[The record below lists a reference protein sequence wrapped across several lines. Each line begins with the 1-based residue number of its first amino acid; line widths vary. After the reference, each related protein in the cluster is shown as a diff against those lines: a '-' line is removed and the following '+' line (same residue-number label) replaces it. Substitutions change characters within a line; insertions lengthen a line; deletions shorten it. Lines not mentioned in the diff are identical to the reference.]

1 MPHARNPDVKVTEM
15 REDFISF
22 ELTNTDVSMANSL
35 RRIIIAE
42 VPTVCIDRV
51 DIFENNTVLADE
63 IIAHRL
69 GLIPLKSR
77 RPMNQWNYEHICTCE
92 EGCEL
97 CHATLTLDAS
107 FNEEGDH
114 ELITTV
120 TSAELKCVEDTVE
133 VVNFANVREAQMAY
147 EDGITLVKLGK
158 GQRLKVVC
166 HAIKG
171 IAKEHAKWSPVSS
184 CALKYE
190 AVVKLNE
197 EILDDYTLEQKR
209 ALVDCCPT
217 NVYELEEIV
226 GKEPRVIIRN
236 AQDCMFCRECISTS
250 EEFRPKPES
259 ELAVDVK
266 HGTEKFYFSVETTG
280 ALPAKTVVK
289 DALAV
294 LNSKIMKLQMAT
306 TNCEHK

>member
-1 MPHARNPDVKVTEM
+1 MPYARNPDVKVTEM

-22 ELTNTDVSMANSL
+22 ELSNTDASMANAL

-42 VPTVCIDRV
+42 VPTICIDRV
-51 DIFENNTVLADE
+51 DVFENNTVLADE

-69 GLIPLKSR
+69 GLIPLKSK
-77 RPMNQWNYEHICTCE
+77 RPMRDWNYEHICVCSD
-92 EGCEL
+92 GCQH

-107 FNEEGDH
+107 FNEEDEH
-114 ELITTV
+114 ELITAV

-197 EILDDYTLEQKR
+197 EILDDYTLEQKK

-217 NVYELEEIV
+217 SVYELEEIV
-226 GKEPRVIIRN
+226 GKEPRVVIRN
-236 AQDCMFCRECISTS
+236 AQDCMFCRECLTTAG
-250 EEFRPKPES
+250 EFRRKPES

-266 HGTEKFYFSVETTG
+266 HGTDKFYFSVETTG

-294 LNSKIMKLQMAT
+294 LNNKIMKLQMAT